1 MAIGLQSFNW
11 FGDQI
16 KQRIFGDIDTRMRM
30 AGQAVVAR
38 AQTLA
43 PIRTGHL
50 RSSIGYIYRQQDHT
64 LQIYADAMY
73 AIFVEYGT
81 RHMRP
86 RPYIRPALLEAGR
99 LAGIDLEIGFSN
111 VPHIN
116 APILAHPGGKQNVL
130 FSTPNT
136 LTRKQL
142 QHVRKHLVKTSSRLH
157 HGNVKRARL
166 RVRTPSS

>member
-1 MAIGLQSFNW
+1 MIDLKAFNW
-11 FGDQI
+11 LGDQI
-16 KQRIFGDIDTRMRM
+16 KSRIFGDIDTRMRA

-43 PIRTGHL
+43 PQRSGHL
-50 RSSIGYIYRQQDHT
+50 RASIGYVYRQQDHT

-86 RPYIRPALLEAGR
+86 QPYIRPALLEAGR
-99 LAGIDLEIGFSN
+99 LQGINLEIGFAN

-116 APILAHPGGKQNVL
+116 APILAHPGGKRNVL
-130 FSTPNT
+130 FSTPNI
-136 LTRKQL
+136 LTHKQL

-157 HGNVKRARL
+157 HGNVKRAHL